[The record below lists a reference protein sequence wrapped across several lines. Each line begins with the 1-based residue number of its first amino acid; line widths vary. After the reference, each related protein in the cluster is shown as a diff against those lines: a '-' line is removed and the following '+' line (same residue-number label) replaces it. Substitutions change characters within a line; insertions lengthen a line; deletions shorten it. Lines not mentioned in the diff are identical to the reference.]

1 MKKDNTAVW
10 AFTWVR
16 PQIWGTTIRNNITRL
31 NTVPHGT
38 AYKLV
43 GKTANSHCEG

>member
-16 PQIWGTTIRNNITRL
+16 PRKWGMTRNNIARL

-43 GKTANSHCEG
+43 EKTANSHCKG